1 MKKTLSVIVSAAVG
15 VSLLTAMPVT
25 ASETVPV
32 ESAVAIRTGAEAAT
46 SGKCGDNVNWELQG
60 TKLVITGSG
69 DMFEFETIAAAPW
82 NAQRSVVSAVEIG
95 EGVTS
100 VAPCGFANMSKMTS
114 VSIPST
120 ATYIGRIAF
129 SNCSSLTSVDIPA
142 GVEFLGK
149 GAFKNCSSLQSV
161 TIRGK
166 NTEIKGGVE
175 TISNTGTQYD
185 KQYSYSGTIYGES
198 GSKAESFASANGIK
212 FSTIGSAQN
221 TATTTTTTTTTTSTT
236 TTTTVQPAKDYSLGD
251 VNGDKLIDAVDAS
264 MVLSEY
270 AKISSNVQG
279 SFNDDQKKA
288 ADVDYNGLT
297 DAVDASKIL
306 SYYAYASSGS
316 GQKMTLQEFI
326 KK

>member
-1 MKKTLSVIVSAAVG
+1 MKKPLSVIVSAAVG

-32 ESAVAIRTGAEAAT
+32 ESAFAIKTGAEAAT

-69 DMFEFETIAAAPW
+69 DMYEFETIAAAPW

-149 GAFKNCSSLQSV
+149 GAFKNCTSLQSV
-161 TIRGK
+161 TICGK
-166 NTEIKGGVE
+166 NTEIKGGIE
-175 TISNTGTQYD
+175 TICNTGTQYD
-185 KQYSYSGTIYGES
+185 KNYSYSGTIYGES

-212 FSTIGSAQN
+212 FSTIGSAQS
-221 TATTTTTTTTTTSTT
+221 TATTTTTTTTITSTT
-236 TTTTVQPAKDYSLGD
+236 TTTTVPPAKDYSLGD

-279 SFNDDQKKA
+279 SFNDAQKKA
-288 ADVDYNGLT
+288 ADVDSNSLT

-326 KK
+326 EK